1 MSLPDRKEDEVRRML
16 DGAHPPVPAGLGARA
31 AERGE
36 RLLRRNVV
44 ARRLMWVL
52 LMTVIVAFVV
62 WVSVEQPW
70 VSPPS
75 MTTPPL
81 EGF

>member
-1 MSLPDRKEDEVRRML
+1 MSLPDRKENEVRRML
-16 DGAHPPVPAGLGARA
+16 DGTHPQVPADLGARA

-44 ARRLMWVL
+44 VRRVMWVL
-52 LMTVIVAFVV
+52 LVAVVVAFVV
-62 WVSVEQPW
+62 WMSVAQPW
-70 VSPPS
+70 VMPPS
-75 MTTPPL
+75 EVTPPL

>member
-1 MSLPDRKEDEVRRML
+1 MSRADRKENEVRRML
-16 DGAHPPVPAGLGARA
+16 DGAHPPVPADLGARA

-44 ARRLMWVL
+44 ARRVMWVL
-52 LMTVIVAFVV
+52 LMAVIVAFAV

-70 VSPPS
+70 VTPPS
-75 MTTPPL
+75 DTAPPL
-81 EGF
+81 EGW

>member
-1 MSLPDRKEDEVRRML
+1 MSRSDRKADEVRRLME
-16 DGAHPPVPAGLGARA
+16 GAHPPVPADLGARA

-36 RLLRRNVV
+36 RLLRRHVVVRRMMWALLVVLVV
-44 ARRLMWVL
+44 AF
-52 LMTVIVAFVV
+52 AV

-70 VSPPS
+70 VTPPS
-75 MTTPPL
+75 ETTPPL